1 MERYIAML
9 RGINVSGQKIIKM
22 EHLRAMF
29 DGMKFKNVVSYIQS
43 GNVLFDAKETEE
55 AELVQKIEK
64 QILKTF
70 GYEVPTFIR
79 TIPQMQTVIKNNPF
93 KKIIPPEAVQP
104 YVTFLHTEPS
114 KELKAMLE
122 GFSCDTDTFSVKG
135 REVYTLLYKDKGK
148 PLFTNMF
155 LEKKLKMPGT
165 GRNWLTVNKLVEL

>member
-22 EHLRAMF
+22 EHLRSVF
-29 DGMKFKNVVSYIQS
+29 NDMKFKNVATYIQS
-43 GNVLFDAKETEE
+43 GNVLFDSKETDE

-64 QILKTF
+64 QIKKIY
-70 GYEVPTFIR
+70 GWDVPTFVR
-79 TIPQMQTVIKNNPF
+79 TIPQLQSVIKNNPF

-104 YVTFLHTEPS
+104 YVTFLHTEPT
-114 KELKAMLE
+114 KEQKTMLE
-122 GFSCDTDTFSVKG
+122 ALSCDTDTFAVKG

-165 GRNWLTVNKLVEL
+165 GRNWLTVNKLTEL

>member
-29 DGMKFKNVVSYIQS
+29 DEMKFKNVVSYIQS
-43 GNVLFDAKETEE
+43 GNVLFDTKETDE
-55 AELVQKIEK
+55 AVLVQKIEK

-70 GYEVPTFIR
+70 GWEVPTFVR
-79 TIPQMQTVIKNNPF
+79 TIPQMQAVIRNNPF

-104 YVTFLHTEPS
+104 YVTFLHTEPT
-114 KELKAMLE
+114 KEQKLMLE
-122 GFSCDTDTFSVKG
+122 GLSCETDTFAIKG
-135 REVYTLLYKDKGK
+135 REVYTLLYKGKGK

-165 GRNWLTVNKLVEL
+165 GRNWLTVNKLIEL